1 MSASVSQRVLF
12 ATATREVNWGPSSR
26 APRSCPLATDG
37 SGHPGRPDGPP
48 PPPHPRPDRSHPR
61 RQRHGCPRRY
71 ERKRHQRDEALTM
84 GLISFVLVSV
94 LTVRGQ
100 ATDHSCPSAKVLD
113 VLWQA
118 SFSAVEQA
126 IAAAER
132 RDKVDLARLEFHV
145 STLGT
150 ISGAEANIT
159 YFGYLPDEHLRLMM
173 SRWRDWYSNGLSQLC
188 ATAAPSRAES
198 RGCAGQQRLT
208 RLWLANTRSLER
220 VLQDLERDRPISRD
234 EFDELVGFFGRV
246 TGLAAGAE
254 TRPPM
259 AALSRLE
266 LATLVAK
273 WQDWFA
279 GHIGAMCPPGTR

>member
-1 MSASVSQRVLF
+1 MS
-12 ATATREVNWGPSSR
+12 
-26 APRSCPLATDG
+26 
-37 SGHPGRPDGPP
+37 
-48 PPPHPRPDRSHPR
+48 
-61 RQRHGCPRRY
+61 
-71 ERKRHQRDEALTM
+71 
-84 GLISFVLVSV
+84 LISFVLVSV
-94 LTVRGQ
+94 LAVRGQ
-100 ATDHSCPSAKVLD
+100 ATDHSCPSAKILD

-126 IAAAER
+126 LAAAER

-173 SRWRDWYSNGLSQLC
+173 SRWRDWHANGLSQLC
-188 ATAAPSRAES
+188 AKPAPTDRAES

-220 VLQDLERDRPISRD
+220 ALQNLERDRPISRD
-234 EFDELVGFFGRV
+234 ESEELVGFFGRV

-254 TRPPM
+254 TRPPIT
-259 AALSRLE
+259 ALSRLE
-266 LATLVAK
+266 LATLVAT

-279 GHIGAMCPPGTR
+279 GHVGAMCPPETR